1 MGGYVGSFED
11 KRRIA
16 RQQKE
21 REEERK
27 KLEDLRKKVEQGAAN
42 AGLRKFGAGTSEVR
56 GKGACWHWFGR
67 PLEQS
72 QYVQN

>member
-16 RQQKE
+16 RQTKE

-27 KLEDLRKKVEQGAAN
+27 KLEELRKKAEQGAN
-42 AGLRKFGAGTSEVR
+42 AGLRKFGTGTSEVQLDHLL
-56 GKGACWHWFGR
+56 A
-67 PLEQS
+67 
-72 QYVQN
+72 